1 MLCGIPRCLLA
12 SPITAG
18 LIWDKWLSVQPRV
31 EYIECYIPH
40 QLTKKALSGIWIIFL
55 KFFLFFFFVYFLPGI
70 MTYRLQRIII
80 ARQHFVYW
88 NIQTVIYLGILAEKH
103 SSKLLCFPQRNE
115 ILYSYFSLRNITY
128 NLCTMPHPFPFDI
141 YLCYT
146 QYNSY
151 QLYLEDADKV
161 LSIAKKKE
169 KKTFPNHIR
178 ITRDTIM

>member
-1 MLCGIPRCLLA
+1 MLCGIPRYLLG

-18 LIWDKWLSVQPRV
+18 LNWNKWLSVQPRV
-31 EYIECYIPH
+31 EYIECYTSLANEKGFKWDLENIF
-40 QLTKKALSGIWIIFL
+40 KIFL
-55 KFFLFFFFVYFLPGI
+55 FLLLFFIYFLPGI

-151 QLYLEDADKV
+151 QLYLKDADKV
-161 LSIAKKKE
+161 LSIAKKRKE
-169 KKTFPNHIR
+169 NFP
-178 ITRDTIM
+178 

>member
-1 MLCGIPRCLLA
+1 MLCGIPRYLLA

-18 LIWDKWLSVQPRV
+18 LNWNKWLSVQPRV
-31 EYIECYIPH
+31 EYIECYTSLVKEKGFKWDLENIF
-40 QLTKKALSGIWIIFL
+40 KIFL
-55 KFFLFFFFVYFLPGI
+55 FLLLFFIYFLPGI

-103 SSKLLCFPQRNE
+103 SSKFSFFLREIQ

-128 NLCTMPHPFPFDI
+128 NLFTMPHPFPFNI
-141 YLCYT
+141 YLFYT
-146 QYNSY
+146 QY
-151 QLYLEDADKV
+151 LKDADKV

-169 KKTFPNHIR
+169 KKTFPNPIR
-178 ITRDTIM
+178 ITMDTIM